1 MLLAMEGVF
10 ASIMVGY
17 SVGLASGHTK
27 VGPEQVCTIFACLHL
42 WNTIVGRSSRGCRQ
56 DVKSGGGS

>member
-27 VGPEQVCTIFACLHL
+27 SG
-42 WNTIVGRSSRGCRQ
+42 SRGRYARFLLVYTCGIQ
-56 DVKSGGGS
+56 